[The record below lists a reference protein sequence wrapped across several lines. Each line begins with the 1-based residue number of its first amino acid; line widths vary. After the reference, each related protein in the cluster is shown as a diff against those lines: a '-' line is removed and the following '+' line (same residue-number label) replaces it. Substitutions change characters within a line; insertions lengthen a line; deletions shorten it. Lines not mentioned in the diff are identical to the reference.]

1 MGTSEMEIAVL
12 YLSVAITDS
21 NLCKMERARIKCCCL
36 LASNRVMST
45 IIENNVLQV
54 SWTHLAYYRQ
64 CSHVHDYRSITI
76 QAKYLEH
83 KQNVGFL

>member
-1 MGTSEMEIAVL
+1 MRFTMTIVRTYYYRPMGTSEMEIAVL

-21 NLCKMERARIKCCCL
+21 NLCKMECARIKCCCL

-45 IIENNVLQV
+45 IVENNVLQV

-64 CSHVHDYRSITI
+64 RSHVHDY
-76 QAKYLEH
+76 
-83 KQNVGFL
+83 

>member
-1 MGTSEMEIAVL
+1 MRFTMTIVRTYYYRPVGTSEMEIAVV

-21 NLCKMERARIKCCCL
+21 NLCKMECSTIKCCCL

-54 SWTHLAYYRQ
+54 SWTHLAYYGQ
-64 CSHVHDYRSITI
+64 CSHVHDY
-76 QAKYLEH
+76 
-83 KQNVGFL
+83 